1 MNRQSLGIVFA
12 QLLATSLW
20 FSPNSAAD
28 DLMRHWQI
36 NVLEIGWL
44 TASVQ
49 AGFILGTLVISISG
63 LADRFPASRISAIAS
78 LSGALF
84 NAAFAVLA
92 EHFVEACMYRVA
104 VGICLAGVYPL
115 GMKLIV
121 SWTKRGGGFVLAWLV
136 SMLTLG
142 TALPHAVR
150 ALGSQWPW
158 TEVVLVSSALAVVAA
173 LILWLVGDGPH
184 LPRASEALARPGIA
198 IAFRVFK
205 IPAFRASALG
215 YFGHMW
221 ELYAFWTLV
230 PILLAKVIDNAN
242 VAGSIAA
249 WSFAV
254 IAMGSVGAAAAGW
267 MSLRIGSAKTASLAL
282 AVSGLMCLLFPLL
295 QDAAPAGLLALLL
308 IWGLAV
314 PADSAQFSAL
324 SAQAAPAH
332 AVGSALALQNSIG
345 FAITMFT
352 ISLASAWIDSIGAW
366 VAWVLLPGP
375 IAGLVAMRGL
385 WSKSQGASLS

>member
-1 MNRQSLGIVFA
+1 
-12 QLLATSLW
+12 
-20 FSPNSAAD
+20 
-28 DLMRHWQI
+28 
-36 NVLEIGWL
+36 
-44 TASVQ
+44 
-49 AGFILGTLVISISG
+49 
-63 LADRFPASRISAIAS
+63 
-78 LSGALF
+78 
-84 NAAFAVLA
+84 
-92 EHFVEACMYRVA
+92 
-104 VGICLAGVYPL
+104 
-115 GMKLIV
+115 MKLIV

-295 QDAAPAGLLALLL
+295 QDAAPVGLLALLL

-332 AVGSALALQNSIG
+332 AVGSALALQNSMG